1 MLGNTN
7 ASAPAAAAP
16 AAPVAGPSK
25 PVASSSTAAA
35 DVPSGPQFHFGA
47 VIEDDSEDED
57 AADDG
62 EDGAADGTA
71 DTSVA
76 TANAPEDDLE
86 NAFGALEQARVI
98 LERQDTDES
107 RMKLI
112 NVHSLLGDVA
122 TENGESE
129 CTGEQS

>member
-1 MLGNTN
+1 MLGNSD
-7 ASAPAAAAP
+7 SAKPA

-25 PVASSSTAAA
+25 PTASTSTAAS

-47 VIEDDSEDED
+47 VIEDDSEDEE
-57 AADDG
+57 ADGADG
-62 EDGAADGTA
+62 DDAADGTA

-76 TANAPEDDLE
+76 TAHAPEDDLE
-86 NAFGALEQARVI
+86 NAFGAFEQARVI
-98 LERQDTDES
+98 LQRQDTDES

-122 TENGESE
+122 TENGPSLAR
-129 CTGEQS
+129 TTTQR

>member
-1 MLGNTN
+1 M
-7 ASAPAAAAP
+7 
-16 AAPVAGPSK
+16 
-25 PVASSSTAAA
+25 
-35 DVPSGPQFHFGA
+35 
-47 VIEDDSEDED
+47 IEDDSEDED